1 MNIALSVK
9 NSVMV
14 DTTDHYVL
22 ASLDAKR
29 NALEQ
34 VFSHYLREWPPG
46 EDEVSFDR
54 ELPRTDSS
62 F

>member
-9 NSVMV
+9 NTVML

-34 VFSHYLREWPPG
+34 VFSQNAISE
-46 EDEVSFDR
+46 
-54 ELPRTDSS
+54 RTL
-62 F
+62 